1 MRSNI
6 VLCGFDTSKRS
17 KPLPYR
23 RILSVG
29 VGAHDDPNIIKLIFA
44 KAKIYRNFLLI
55 FPKTTKT
62 EKEIFMN
69 ETSRY
74 VPNEDG
80 YLSEKDTKSYYSRIG
95 MFCFLLGAISFA
107 VSLIISY
114 LIVGF
119 FPQILDNKQ
128 LLSIIDYLLSFV
140 AIYCIATPIAFI
152 ALKPLPTANP
162 NGGEMKI
169 KHLIG
174 ALCICFAGMEIGSYF
189 SNIIITFTESITGKT
204 LVNPVESSLS
214 TGNLMISALCVGI
227 IFPILEELLFRKLL
241 CGKLLPLGEKQAI
254 IISAAIFGLIHGN
267 LFQFAYAFLLGLIFG
282 YVYVKTGKII
292 YTIIFHCIINL
303 YGGVFAQYVLSK
315 IPLEK
320 LEEILDWIVENP
332 DATSNI
338 DLLLEKIGPYLGG
351 LGLYMLYAYVM
362 MGLAFAGII
371 VFIVIA
377 VKNQITFNQAQLKT
391 TKPASSFFLNAGV
404 ATALGFIVIRFL
416 YSILA

>member
-1 MRSNI
+1 
-6 VLCGFDTSKRS
+6 
-17 KPLPYR
+17 
-23 RILSVG
+23 
-29 VGAHDDPNIIKLIFA
+29 
-44 KAKIYRNFLLI
+44 
-55 FPKTTKT
+55 
-62 EKEIFMN
+62 MN
-69 ETSRY
+69 ETSKY
-74 VPNEDG
+74 IPNEDG

-107 VSLIISY
+107 VSMAVSY
-114 LIVGF
+114 VIVGF

-162 NGGEMKI
+162 NVGEMKI

-174 ALCICFAGMEIGSYF
+174 ALCICFAGMQIGSYF

-391 TKPASSFFLNAGV
+391 TKPASNFFLNAGV